1 MTTLT
6 EDESAL
12 VLTGEVLA
20 RSPFFFI
27 KLGDAAVELVNGYG
41 RKTCDGEMYTNALAD
56 ALLMSWK
63 RLSGLH
69 KNLYVGD
76 WRTASFSGP
85 SDRSRY
91 DAEYRILMGAVH
103 GTLLHFECLLLMRET
118 DALLGFYRAV
128 REDTRRKLLMG
139 PVAWE
144 PLAKVL
150 KCDFLPLP
158 VMANLFSINEQV
170 ANELKRSDF
179 EVLLYGAG
187 TAGHVSVVDCWEAHP
202 ERTYINLGSALDPA
216 CSRGKTRKQQ
226 LAPHRAKAF
235 LERLLPRVT
244 PQFRDWCEK
253 GHAKGTRGCPLCDT
267 NGVITTAGRGNSLLK
282 RYEEVNAQ
290 VRPWDPIS
298 CCRFHIT
305 GGHGNMPCS
314 EMPA

>member
-1 MTTLT
+1 MTTLN

-41 RKTCDGEMYTNALAD
+41 RKTCDGEVYTNALAN
-56 ALLMSWK
+56 ALLTSWTQLREK
-63 RLSGLH
+63 H
-69 KNLYVGD
+69 TNLYVGD

-91 DAEYRILMGAVH
+91 DAEYKTLMGAVH
-103 GTLLHFECLLLMRET
+103 GTLLHFECLLLMRES

-128 REDTRRKLLMG
+128 REDFRRKLLMG
-139 PVAWE
+139 PAAWE

-150 KCDFLPLP
+150 KCDFLALP

-170 ANELKRSDF
+170 ASELKCSDF

-187 TAGHVSVVDCWEAHP
+187 TAGHVSVIDCWEAHP

-235 LERLLPRVT
+235 IERLLPRVT
-244 PQFRDWCEK
+244 PRFRDWCEK
-253 GHAKGTRGCPLCDT
+253 GHAKGTRGCPLCEP
-267 NGVITTAGRGNSLLK
+267 NGNITTAGRGNSLLK
-282 RYEEVNAQ
+282 RYEEANTRARQ
-290 VRPWDPIS
+290 QN
-298 CCRFHIT
+298 
-305 GGHGNMPCS
+305 GGVCS
-314 EMPA
+314 AGHMRGQRGCALCEDLL